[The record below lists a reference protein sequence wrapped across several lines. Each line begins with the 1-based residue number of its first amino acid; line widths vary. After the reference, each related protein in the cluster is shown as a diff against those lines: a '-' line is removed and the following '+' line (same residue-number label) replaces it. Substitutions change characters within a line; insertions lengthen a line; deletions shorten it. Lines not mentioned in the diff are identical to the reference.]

1 MAHYLAMHINE
12 ALEKAGEARVTLEIE
27 AARTELLCKMIPDE
41 FFYFAKS
48 PEEGGDTKHELW

>member
-1 MAHYLAMHINE
+1 MHINE